1 MVVNRGEYVA
11 LSHRLLLEIL
21 HLEKEFTN
29 HTFRKEGLRK
39 GVISFTYY
47 YSLLGWA
54 WT

>member
-1 MVVNRGEYVA
+1 MVVNRGEYVT

-39 GVISFTYY
+39 GVISFTYK
-47 YSLLGWA
+47 STRTG
-54 WT
+54 